1 MRLCSS
7 PAKKLLII
15 LLNWS
20 TTRSNSN
27 KMQKNSL
34 TKYLTTFPYGGYSFY
49 EYINFINLLK
59 IVYIVCIPMEIAG
72 IVFQILCY
80 MPMERG
86 ITFFFGSIRGGST
99 GAVYVSEST
108 LNTYRYTSLIFLI
121 FTHILSFSALV
132 ILCLSVAKR
141 IKTRPQFC
149 LKSGVIVINLK
160 VFTILVAYNVYVA
173 MTSAFTWT
181 GIMIIMAFV
190 LALIE
195 LCLLNSVVYVYA
207 IQSLG
212 VQYNRRSTLGR
223 SFGRKTENLPNSRMK
238 QNARFAEPLQNFEEN
253 PSFTRYENNTEFQQE
268 PRRFTKRRV
277 STKSSSESVK
287 IVVPM
292 ESVADPVQKAE
303 IQPADDFERSRAN
316 VEKPDLRLPSVSPKV
331 APKQAVKIDAPE
343 SPEGADV
350 PKKKRVKVK
359 RKKTQGHEEL
369 KKALRESKKVGKNNA
384 NIKNHQD
391 KK

>member
-1 MRLCSS
+1 
-7 PAKKLLII
+7 
-15 LLNWS
+15 
-20 TTRSNSN
+20 
-27 KMQKNSL
+27 
-34 TKYLTTFPYGGYSFY
+34 
-49 EYINFINLLK
+49 
-59 IVYIVCIPMEIAG
+59 
-72 IVFQILCY
+72 
-80 MPMERG
+80 
-86 ITFFFGSIRGGST
+86 
-99 GAVYVSEST
+99 
-108 LNTYRYTSLIFLI
+108 
-121 FTHILSFSALV
+121 
-132 ILCLSVAKR
+132 
-141 IKTRPQFC
+141 
-149 LKSGVIVINLK
+149 
-160 VFTILVAYNVYVA
+160 